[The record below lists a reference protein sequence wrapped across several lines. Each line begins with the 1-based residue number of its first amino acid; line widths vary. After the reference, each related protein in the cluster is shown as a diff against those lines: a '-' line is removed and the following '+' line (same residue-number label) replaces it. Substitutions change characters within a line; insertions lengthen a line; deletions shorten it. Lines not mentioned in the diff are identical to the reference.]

1 MKSHHFRFLS
11 IVLLFAGLCL
21 FLTACSSLFDSYLYG
36 AECRNCNINSSYDG
50 FKIEEF
56 AICENHSAIC
66 GVGGVYFFQNA
77 PFEEIQINWAEAD
90 ETDGTRADYFAVCDA
105 LREKRSIP
113 EKGVTYYTKKV
124 GIHVPDFLKGRKL
137 NKILFDFY
145 HDKVIVAY
153 KIRNE
158 DDMPADEVRFTSDEY
173 PIFERCYL
181 EDGTPYDAD
190 APNFPEYFKKNPAA
204 SEVDYQKE
212 QRRLYDAF
220 REKFPGKSDSDFL
233 MFLRYVQRTLKM
245 PVTKDESPIPRI
257 EFDVKYRS
265 YVIPDWMKPYENVPL
280 EEIFGAE

>member
-50 FKIEEF
+50 FEIEQF
-56 AICENHSAIC
+56 AVCENHSAIC
-66 GVGGVYFFQNA
+66 GVGCVYFFQNA
-77 PFEEIQINWAEAD
+77 PFEEIQIDWAEAD
-90 ETDGTRADYFAVCDA
+90 ETDGTRADYFAVCDV

-190 APNFPEYFKKNPAA
+190 APNFPEYFKKNPTA
-204 SEVDYQKE
+204 SEEDYQKE

-233 MFLRYVQRTLKM
+233 MFLRYVQRTPFL
-245 PVTKDESPIPRI
+245 PGGADSPYPRI

-280 EEIFGAE
+280 EDIFGTE